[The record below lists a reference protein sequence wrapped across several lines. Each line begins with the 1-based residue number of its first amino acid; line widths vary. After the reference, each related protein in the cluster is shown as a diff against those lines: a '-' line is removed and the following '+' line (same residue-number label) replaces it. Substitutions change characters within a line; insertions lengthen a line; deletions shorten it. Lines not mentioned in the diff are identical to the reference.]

1 MADGWQ
7 PDGGPRH
14 RLGQAVDALVY
25 GAVVTLVVGVAGAV
39 ASFSLGGGWFGV
51 ELTLFLVGAALLAYG
66 AFQLR
71 PAKRWDV
78 EFDDDGFRVVRPGEG
93 GRVVGSREET
103 RFQAAVQRVP
113 PLPRLGLAPEERL
126 SPATKL
132 FVAGVVMLLSSIV
145 LEALLFW

>member
-7 PDGGPRH
+7 GGSGPRY
-14 RLGQAVDALVY
+14 RLRQAVDALVY
-25 GAVVTLVVGVAGAV
+25 GVVVTLVVGVASAV
-39 ASFSLGGGWFGV
+39 VSFALGGGWFGV

-78 EFDDDGFRVVRPGEG
+78 EFGDDGFQVVRPGDR

-113 PLPRLGLAPEERL
+113 PLSRLDLPPESRL

-132 FVAGVVMLLSSIV
+132 FVAGVVMLLASIV